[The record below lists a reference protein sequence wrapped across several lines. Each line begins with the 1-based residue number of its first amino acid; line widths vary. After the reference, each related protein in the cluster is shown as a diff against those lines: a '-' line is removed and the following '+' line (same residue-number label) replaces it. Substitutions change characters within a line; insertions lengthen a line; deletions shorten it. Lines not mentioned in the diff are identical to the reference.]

1 MWQCQK
7 TASPC
12 TLGCPRMWAAP
23 ASFSHPASHLSAQPW
38 SLSVCL
44 CCSTIAPTNWGGVGC
59 WMTWI
64 TSTCV
69 EGGWQPECAH
79 TLARCHTVP
88 FSLWRFLTSS
98 HIHTH
103 IQSCA
108 HADPLWW
115 LWQPF
120 VRSKRF
126 LSKQNQSPPPSSAAE
141 SSGAR
146 SLPASL
152 FKSGLKRQADLHS
165 TFTFEKNWGKL
176 GELWLRKCLAEYF
189 IIRRLTEKQEMKYF
203 TSISKRCFFPQGQ
216 VSLFSFTILNA
227 VFFQPG

>member
-1 MWQCQK
+1 MILKREALPVRLHVRGVHTDYVTVSEDSQPMHPGVSQNVG
-7 TASPC
+7 C
-12 TLGCPRMWAAP
+12 TRLFFPSSLPPLR
-23 ASFSHPASHLSAQPW
+23 SALITL
-38 SLSVCL
+38 SLSLLQHYC
-44 CCSTIAPTNWGGVGC
+44 TNQLRRGWMLDDMNHVNMRRGGVAAG
-59 WMTWI
+59 
-64 TSTCV
+64 V
-69 EGGWQPECAH
+69 R
-79 TLARCHTVP
+79 ARCHTVP

-176 GELWLRKCLAEYF
+176 GELWLRKC
-189 IIRRLTEKQEMKYF
+189 
-203 TSISKRCFFPQGQ
+203 
-216 VSLFSFTILNA
+216 
-227 VFFQPG
+227 